1 MFPSCF
7 CFDLFL
13 PGSAP
18 SSSCIMVSNNNNNKG
33 KEPWEEAREKT
44 FSKEEPVA
52 ARSGAHKQIFV
63 GSINRGRAFS
73 HNMQGLI
80 PPVPDLSS
88 FPAVEEALRFTDEFC
103 EQYRVLRRE
112 VEILQEENSRLRR
125 MLEHFLTPTMEDSSS
140 SPKE

>member
-1 MFPSCF
+1 MQ
-7 CFDLFL
+7 
-13 PGSAP
+13 
-18 SSSCIMVSNNNNNKG
+18 
-33 KEPWEEAREKT
+33 EPENGGEKT

-80 PPVPDLSS
+80 PPIPYLSS
-88 FPAVEEALRFTDEFC
+88 FPAVEEALRVTDEFC

-112 VEILQEENSRLRR
+112 VEILQEENHRLRR
-125 MLEHFLTPTMEDSSS
+125 MLDHLLTPTVKDSPSP
-140 SPKE
+140 PKE